1 MEIIKN
7 YSYQILSTIYIG
19 VLSFILN
26 IFLARYLGPEDYGF
40 YNLIIITSGFFLIFF
55 EAGMRNL
62 IIKENLLSTET
73 DNKDLLSYSL
83 GNGLFFLIILVLIF
97 YFFNIKKEYI
107 FGLVCFF
114 LISQQQLISFY
125 LKGKKMFYAD
135 SLWQSQIRSLS
146 FVGIIFIFFF
156 SSKDIRIANI
166 FVIWSISILF
176 LIYFIQKKINFNY
189 SFKLNYKIYKYTLF
203 FLLIDIVVF
212 INFKSDIY
220 LLKLFNFEN
229 YSIGLYSASFKFVEM
244 SAMLISPLVIVI
256 FPLFRENIKEIKIFK
271 KNLIK
276 FIIFFLFLSFI
287 FFSFFY
293 LFESFLINFFYGNL
307 YYESYKYLNV
317 LKYLI
322 FLLPLTG
329 FVTYVLI
336 SIDLKKEYFLIVLF
350 SLIVKILFSLK
361 YYEIFKE
368 FSIIYG
374 SIISE
379 MLIFIMSL
387 ITIYFKI
394 NNEKKNSY

>member
-1 MEIIKN
+1 MKILKN
-7 YSYQILSTIYIG
+7 SIYQYLSTIYIG
-19 VLSFILN
+19 IISFTLN
-26 IFLARYLGPEDYGF
+26 IFLARYLGPEEYGL
-40 YNLIIITSGFFLIFF
+40 YNLIIITSAFFLIFF
-55 EAGMRNL
+55 EAGMRNF
-62 IIKENLLSTET
+62 IIKENLLSTEN

-83 GNGLFFLIILVLIF
+83 SNGLLILIILVFIF

-114 LISQQQLISFY
+114 LISQQQLVSFY
-125 LKGKKMFYAD
+125 LKGKKMFYED
-135 SLWQSQIRSLS
+135 SIWQSQVRSLS
-146 FVGIIFIFFF
+146 FIGIIFIFFF
-156 SSKDIRIANI
+156 STKDLRIANI
-166 FVIWSISILF
+166 FLVWSISILV
-176 LIYFIQKKINFNY
+176 LIYIIQKKINFNY
-189 SFKLNYKIYKYTLF
+189 SFKLNYKIYKYTFF

-212 INFKSDIY
+212 INFKSDLY
-220 LLKLFNFEN
+220 LLKLFNFDN
-229 YSIGLYSASFKFVEM
+229 YSLGLYSASFKFVEM
-244 SAMLISPLVIVI
+244 TAMLISPLVIVI
-256 FPLFRENIKEIKIFK
+256 FPLFRENFKKIKIFK
-271 KNLIK
+271 KNLFK
-276 FIIFFLFLSFI
+276 FIIFFFFLSFT
-287 FFSFFY
+287 FFGFFY
-293 LFESFLINFFYGNL
+293 SFESFLINLFYGNL
-307 YYESYKYLNV
+307 YYESYKYLKV
-317 LKYLI
+317 FKYLI

-394 NNEKKNSY
+394 NNEKKK